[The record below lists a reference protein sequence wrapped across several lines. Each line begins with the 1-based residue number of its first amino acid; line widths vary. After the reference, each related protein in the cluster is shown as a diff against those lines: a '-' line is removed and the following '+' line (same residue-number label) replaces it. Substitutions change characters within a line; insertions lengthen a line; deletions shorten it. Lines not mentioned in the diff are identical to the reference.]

1 MKELFEAIRAGDLAR
16 VRELLHANATL
27 ANARDEH
34 GHSAFTAAIYHR
46 QNEIADLLEERGAMV
61 DVFAAAMSG
70 RTARLQE
77 VVNGNRSWL
86 KSFSAD
92 GWTPLHLASYFG
104 HRDAAQFLIDKGADV
119 HVRSTNSLKNTPL
132 HAAAAGRH
140 LDLVKLLIGAG
151 AAVSEAQHDG
161 FTALHAAAQSGDRE
175 IAEALLE
182 AGADPGLAN
191 SNGQTP
197 HDLAVEHGHPALAEL
212 LERQA

>member
-1 MKELFEAIRAGDLAR
+1 MKELFEAIRAGDLGR
-16 VRELLHANATL
+16 VSELLHANATL

-34 GHSAFTAAIYHR
+34 GHSAFTAAVYHG
-46 QNEIADLLEERGAMV
+46 QNAIADLLEERGAVV

-70 RTARLQE
+70 RTGKLQE

-92 GWTPLHLASYFG
+92 GWTPLHLAAYFG
-104 HRDAAQFLIDKGADV
+104 HRDAALFLIGKGADV

-140 LDLVKLLIGAG
+140 LELVKLLIAAG
-151 AAVSEAQHDG
+151 AAVSDTQHGG
-161 FTALHAAAQSGDRE
+161 FTALHAAAQGGDLE
-175 IAEALLE
+175 IAEALLN
-182 AGADPGLAN
+182 AGADPAIQDD
-191 SNGQTP
+191 SGQTP
-197 HDLAVEHGHPALAEL
+197 RDLAVTHGHLALAEI

>member
-1 MKELFEAIRAGDLAR
+1 MKDLFEAIRAGDLGR
-16 VRELLHANATL
+16 VSELLHGNATL

-34 GHSAFTAAIYHR
+34 GHSAFAAAIYHR

-92 GWTPLHLASYFG
+92 GWTPLHLAAYFG
-104 HRDAAQFLIDKGADV
+104 HRDAALFLIGKGADV
-119 HVRSTNSLKNTPL
+119 HVRSTNTLKNTPL
-132 HAAAAGRH
+132 HAAVAGRH
-140 LDLVKLLIGAG
+140 LELVKLLIAAG
-151 AAVSEAQHDG
+151 AAVSVSQHGG
-161 FTALHAAAQSGDRE
+161 FTPLHAAAQNGDHE
-175 IAEALLE
+175 IAQALLD
-182 AGADPGLAN
+182 AGAEPGVRN
-191 SNGQTP
+191 DNGQTP
-197 HDLAVEHGHPALAEL
+197 HDLAVEHGHAAIAEL